1 MSVLNDEL
9 QIEASQKVVQL
20 YYDKLEKLKIR
31 LHCFYFFHHL
41 RVGVRY
47 DTINLDANKNYCY
60 QTLFPCEYDNRISGS
75 VQPKYVL

>member
-47 DTINLDANKNYCY
+47 YTINSDEDKNY
-60 QTLFPCEYDNRISGS
+60 
-75 VQPKYVL
+75 